1 MHSPK
6 RSGFTLI
13 ELLVVIAI
21 IAILAAILF
30 PVFAQAREKA
40 RSTSCLSNVRQIM
53 TGVKMY
59 AQDYDEMSPYY
70 VWSANGP
77 GGVFSPWQEAVNPYI
92 KNEQIWICPS
102 APKDQSSY
110 DINCVSA
117 AHPPKVIS
125 TYCWP
130 GWIGFSYY
138 IWFDG
143 GIKFAGF
150 PAPMPPPN
158 PTPWSTYVGT
168 EFVAAPAESAFLVE
182 GVYVAYSNYPGTT
195 FGSACTTSLLRKTP
209 IDENDKAYSRHQ
221 QGQNIGYCDGHAK
234 FLRTK
239 TFYGDSSSVFNYGGG
254 QYPLNSYTKVN
265 Q

>member
-40 RSTSCLSNVRQIM
+40 RSTSCLSNERQIM

-59 AQDYDEMSPYY
+59 AQDYDEQSLYY
-70 VWSANGP
+70 VWLPNGP
-77 GGVFSPWQEAVNPYI
+77 GGVTSPWQEAVNPYI
-92 KNEQIWICPS
+92 KNQQIWICPS
-102 APKDQSSY
+102 APKDQASY
-110 DINCVSA
+110 GVNCVSA
-117 AHPPKVIS
+117 AHPPVVVS

-130 GWIGFSYY
+130 GWIPFTYY
-138 IWFDG
+138 NWFDG
-143 GIKFAGF
+143 QVKFAGF
-150 PAPMPPPN
+150 PAPRSPATTN
-158 PTPWSTYVGT
+158 PWDVYTGT
-168 EFVAAPAESAFLVE
+168 EFVASPSESAFLIE
-182 GVYVAYSNYPGTT
+182 GYMVAYSNYPNAV
-195 FGSACTTSLLRKTP
+195 FGSACTTGLNP
-209 IDENDKAYSRHQ
+209 DETNNKFSRHQ
-221 QGQNIGYCDGHAK
+221 MGMNIGFCDGHAK

-239 TFYGDSSSVFNYGGG
+239 TFFGDSSSKHPYGGAL
-254 QYPLNSYTKVN
+254 YPMNSFNKVGES